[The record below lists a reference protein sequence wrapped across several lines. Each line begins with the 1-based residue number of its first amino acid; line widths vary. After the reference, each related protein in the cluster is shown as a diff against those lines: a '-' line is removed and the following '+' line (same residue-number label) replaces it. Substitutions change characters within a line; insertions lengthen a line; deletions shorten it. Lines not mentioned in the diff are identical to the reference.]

1 MVGRMEPEMHF
12 LNGHPQT
19 ELALDGGSYL
29 DQMRA
34 TGIVNS
40 VRPGHNARLTHS
52 FLAVTG
58 LRPQSKV
65 SGRPIDGS
73 MIFRAPAAGWRDQ

>member
-52 FLAVTG
+52 FLAVTVFG
-58 LRPQSKV
+58 LNRRFLGDPLTE
-65 SGRPIDGS
+65 
-73 MIFRAPAAGWRDQ
+73 A